1 MLVKLIFKLLFK
13 ATIPIVAVVGVMSY
27 GYYLKGGDPGAVFAK
42 IVDKTVQNAKSS
54 VKDAGDSVKIAS
66 PVSAPA
72 SKTTVYQWK
81 DENGVTV
88 FGQRAPEDVASTT
101 LVINNNKNVVAAQK
115 PVMPEPLAQ
124 ELGAANLGPNGEPLP
139 GVAGMN
145 LPVSMDPAT
154 LSDLLQTMQR
164 EQ

>member
-1 MLVKLIFKLLFK
+1 VLIKLIFKLLFK
-13 ATIPIVAVVGVMSY
+13 ATIPIVCVIGVMSY
-27 GYYLKGGDPGAVFAK
+27 GFYMKGGDPGAVFAK

-54 VKDAGDSVKIAS
+54 VKSAGSSVQSAAPVKAAS
-66 PVSAPA
+66 

-88 FGQRAPEDVASTT
+88 FGERAPDDMASKT
-101 LVINNNKNVVAAQK
+101 LVINNNENVVSAHK
-115 PVMPEPLAQ
+115 PRAPEPEAQ
-124 ELGAANLGPNGEPLP
+124 ELGAANLGPDGKPLP
-139 GVAGMN
+139 GMAGMN
-145 LPVSMDPAT
+145 LPVSMDPET

>member
-27 GYYLKGGDPGAVFAK
+27 GYYMKGGDPGAVFAK
-42 IVDKTVQNAKSS
+42 IVDNTVQNAKSS
-54 VKDAGDSVKIAS
+54 VKDAGSSIQTAS
-66 PVSAPA
+66 PVSTAA

-88 FGQRAPEDVASTT
+88 FGQRAPDDVAATT
-101 LVINNNKNVVAAQK
+101 MVINNNENVVASQK
-115 PVMPEPLAQ
+115 AREPEPQAQ
-124 ELGAANLGPNGEPLP
+124 ELGAANLGPDGQPLP

-145 LPVSMDPAT
+145 LPVSMDPDT